1 MRGHI
6 IYNFEFGVWA
16 SLDGTY
22 LAGGRTIVNGVK
34 GDNEQANTRAGLTL
48 ALPVDRNNSI
58 KLNASSD
65 GQHDDVANAA
75 CGALA
80 SVISSSRYLEN
91 LLDPY
96 GWLGDGGP
104 VANSRHQSLFSVG
117 GVEINRHCLCST

>member
-6 IYNFEFGVWA
+6 IYNFKSGVWA

-58 KLNASSD
+58 KLNASTGITSRT
-65 GQHDDVANAA
+65 GSEFSAIGAA
-75 CGALA
+75 WQYRWGAG
-80 SVISSSRYLEN
+80 Y
-91 LLDPY
+91 
-96 GWLGDGGP
+96 
-104 VANSRHQSLFSVG
+104 
-117 GVEINRHCLCST
+117 